1 MIMINQNA
9 KQLIVLTI
17 VCIITFFVNN
27 QVLLTDIMESRN
39 IVTAREMVYDQN
51 WMIPT
56 MNGELR
62 LEKPP
67 LPTWIAAVAEILSP
81 DNIGL
86 QRAMAGLAAMLLVF
100 GFYKLGK
107 ELTQSNKYAFI
118 SSLILCTSYNIILM
132 GRTASWDIYCHAF
145 MIWAIYYIYKAFM
158 SRNTNWKYFSVA
170 GIFLGLSFLGKGPV
184 SFYALL
190 LPFLLSFI
198 LVYRP
203 SMKHKWGGFFSMILI
218 CLLISSWWYIAI
230 LMFYPQEAASVLHKE
245 SSSWI
250 NRNVRSWYYYSTF
263 FLETGVWALAVL
275 TSLAIPYWSNRL
287 RMKKEYFFTLSWMI
301 FLVILLSLL
310 PEKKNRY
317 LLPVLIPAAY
327 TIGFIFE
334 YWWNIFNQRRATKS
348 DKIAFKLN
356 SYPIAIVCLSL
367 PVLAYLFLYSNG
379 VMSLGWLIAITILFL
394 IISGI
399 MFFSAVKSEPFIFL
413 SAVVA
418 LFIVAEIVLMPFVGM
433 LFNNP
438 SFNGLSKVKDQK
450 ELKGLPFYHVKG
462 EELRIEIVYEAHKKI
477 RPLNIQDVQEVEASL
492 PLAILTHQ
500 RVGEV
505 LSPQLLN
512 KVDTVWVGRYDNNR
526 RKKNSGRYQ
535 DDFVYHLTILKSKK

>member
-477 RPLNIQDVQEVEASL
+477 RPLNIQDVREVEASL

-526 RKKNSGRYQ
+526 RKKSSGRYQ